1 MVHSGIGTQYD
12 CQFVLARKS
21 RNHKTAA
28 KVVDGIV
35 VFPAILARELVSSS
49 TGLWHRPS
57 LLTQGS
63 GRRQIRYF
71 CLYICVSDIRIPYL
85 AVQDG

>member
-21 RNHKTAA
+21 RNHKTAW
-28 KVVDGIV
+28 VVDGIV
-35 VFPAILARELVSSS
+35 VFPGILARELVSSS
-49 TGLWHRPS
+49 TY
-57 LLTQGS
+57 GS
-63 GRRQIRYF
+63 MASAISYPKEVGGGRYSDSVDR
-71 CLYICVSDIRIPYL
+71 CVSDISNPYL